1 MTTQR
6 AHICVVGAGTMGRG
20 IAQVAVAAGHRVSLV
35 DTDSDQQRAAT
46 AEIARRLSRNEPD
59 AAAMVEARLS
69 VCTDIT
75 DVPTA
80 SDTIVI
86 EAITENLGAK
96 QSVFRQSLDHFGPD
110 CILATNTSSLSVTEI
125 AAGVQD
131 PSRVVGMHFFNPV
144 PAMRLV
150 EVVNGL
156 QTDPAAAEAIAELGT
171 SWGKQVARV
180 RSTPGFIVN
189 RVARPFYGEALRL
202 LEEGAAGPACIDE
215 LFRSAGQFRMGPF
228 ELMDLIGTEV
238 NYTVSRTV
246 WRAFNYDPRF
256 APSQLQGEIVAAGR
270 FGRKTGRGFYD
281 YAENTQRPIP
291 DPARSTAECPEAVTL
306 HGSSAQLE
314 TLLTRAA
321 VSVTEGEPGT
331 VPHLEI
337 PGIGSVVVTRGKT
350 SREESS
356 LLDQPALVLDRC
368 MEPAETSALAL
379 ASDDES
385 LTASMVAVLVRAGV
399 RPYVVADT
407 PGLVIA
413 RVLSMIANEAWEAAQ
428 QNVAS
433 PDDIDTAMI
442 LGTNYPCGPFE
453 WSGRWSLTSV
463 LEVIDGLWQDY
474 RDPRYRASLR
484 LRMSAR
490 AEGHSH
496 RLRAG
501 IT

>member
-1 MTTQR
+1 MTVQQT
-6 AHICVVGAGTMGRG
+6 HICVVGAGTMGRG

-35 DTDSDQQRAAT
+35 DPDSDQQRAAT
-46 AEIARRLSRNEPD
+46 AEIVRRLSRNRPD
-59 AAAMVEARLS
+59 AGAMVAAQLT
-69 VCTDIT
+69 VWTGIA
-75 DVPTA
+75 DVPPVSNTV
-80 SDTIVI
+80 VI
-86 EAITENLGAK
+86 EAIIENLEAK
-96 QSVFRQSLDHFGPD
+96 QSVFRQSFDHFGPG

-144 PAMRLV
+144 PAMRLI
-150 EVVNGL
+150 EVVHAL
-156 QTDPAAAEAIAELGT
+156 QTDPVAADAIAALGT
-171 SWGKQVARV
+171 SWGKHVAHV

-189 RVARPFYGEALRL
+189 RVTRPFYGESLRL
-202 LEEGAAGPACIDE
+202 VEEGAASPECIDE

-238 NYTVSRTV
+238 NYTVTKTV

-281 YAENTQRPIP
+281 YGENVPRPMP
-291 DPARSTAECPEAVTL
+291 DPARSAAECPDAVTL
-306 HGSSAQLE
+306 HGSSTQLE
-314 TLLTRAA
+314 TLLTRAGIGATVGESGA
-321 VSVTEGEPGT
+321 VPRI
-331 VPHLEI
+331 EI

-356 LLDQPALVLDRC
+356 LLSQPALVLDRC
-368 MEPAETSALAL
+368 MDPAQTSALAL
-379 ASDDES
+379 ASDDEL
-385 LTASMVAVLVRAGV
+385 LTASVVAVLDRAGV
-399 RPYVVADT
+399 RPYLIADT

-433 PDDIDTAMI
+433 PDDIDTAMT
-442 LGTNYPCGPFE
+442 LGTNYPFGPFE
-453 WSGRWSLTSV
+453 WSGKWSPACV
-463 LEVIDGLWQDY
+463 LEVIDGLWWEY

-490 AEGHSH
+490 A
-496 RLRAG
+496 
-501 IT
+501 